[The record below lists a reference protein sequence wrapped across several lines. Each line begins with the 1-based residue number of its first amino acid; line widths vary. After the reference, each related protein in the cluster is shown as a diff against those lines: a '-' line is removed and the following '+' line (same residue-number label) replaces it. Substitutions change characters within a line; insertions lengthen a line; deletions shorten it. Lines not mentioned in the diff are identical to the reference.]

1 NEKVKISLEVLN
13 TGEFPGKEV
22 VQVYIRAPKAKIDK
36 PFQEL
41 KEFYK
46 TRLLNP
52 NEKEKV
58 EIEIDLK
65 ALASYNGEVWLVEK
79 GEYEVRVGSSSRDIR
94 LINRFIV
101 DDEKWRHTS

>member
-1 NEKVKISLEVLN
+1 
-13 TGEFPGKEV
+13 
-22 VQVYIRAPKAKIDK
+22 IDK

-101 DDEKWRHTS
+101 DDEKWRYTS